1 MRSEGS
7 LRCSCSQAPSTSASG
22 CAYSEN
28 FGFMAQ
34 LIEEPPD
41 RQAATHD
48 FRRSHP
54 TDERSGRRLAQ
65 PVAHGRVGLDA
76 LRALLHKV
84 AVKSDSARLEEG
96 DHTGPAKGKNPF
108 LLTLVHGAVRHIGL
122 HDAAHR

>member
-34 LIEEPPD
+34 LIEEPPH

-48 FRRSHP
+48 FRRRRAVAGP
-54 TDERSGRRLAQ
+54 SGWCLTQ
-65 PVAHGRVGLDA
+65 PVAHGCIGLDA

-84 AVKSDSARLEEG
+84 AVESDTARLEER
-96 DHTGPAKGKNPF
+96 DHAGAAKG
-108 LLTLVHGAVRHIGL
+108 
-122 HDAAHR
+122 